1 MIINALRKIRELV
14 AIPINDPELLCAKCT
29 ELSRFIPLL
38 YCILLAN
45 SWVLAINFIDSAPFG
60 MTLPIASFFTL
71 ICTARTITW
80 WRNRNIALTPKIA
93 IKEAKRTNKL
103 SAILPISFLIW
114 AMLLFPHGDNYT
126 QSHVVLFLAISLIS
140 TMFCLIHLA
149 SAALIVAAVM
159 GIFFIGF
166 LVTIEVMAL
175 KAMAVNIL
183 LVLAASV
190 IIVLIQSRDF
200 ARMIS
205 AQAELRK
212 QMREQGKLL
221 HMLNDMPMAAM
232 TIDLATFQINYAN
245 ATAISLIKSIEHLLP
260 IKAENLLGSSIDIF
274 HKHPEHQRR
283 LLANPTNLPHHA
295 HIRLGPEILDLQVSA
310 VHDHDGRYIAP
321 MLNLALITKE
331 VEAENQILQLAHY
344 DTLTRFYNRSRFY
357 EQLTESL
364 QAPGSQVGILFIDL
378 DGFKLVNDSKGH
390 RTGDILLKQVAD
402 RLRNACQEMGSTIGR
417 LGGDEFAVLLE
428 HSTLQQAETLA
439 DSLVNIISLP
449 FHLDQDVSVNIGASI
464 GISLAPQHGNTAEV
478 LLSRADIALYAAKAM
493 GKCTF
498 KTFTIAMEERIQEHV
513 YLEMNLRSA
522 LEHNENLFVFYQP
535 IVDIETGRTTTREAL
550 VRWHH
555 PQRGWVSPTEFI
567 PVAEQ
572 IGLIGRLSQF
582 VIFHACK
589 DASEWEEHVSV
600 AVNISAE
607 LIGKGTLVSMVQST
621 LADTGLPPGRLE
633 IEITETALLNSAQQ
647 GIDELQQLRD
657 MGVRIAL
664 DDFGTGYSSLAHLRA
679 FPFDK
684 IKIDGSFVKDAVNR
698 PDCAAV
704 VKVIADLGKRLHV
717 VTVAEGVETAEQLDL
732 VRAEGCMAVQG
743 YLYGHPMPTDQYAAQ
758 VNKLTLGSSLQQ
770 AVYAPA

>member
-1 MIINALRKIRELV
+1 MIINALHKIRELA

-38 YCILLAN
+38 YCILVAN
-45 SWVLAINFIDSAPFG
+45 SWVLAISFIDSAPFG
-60 MTLPIASFFTL
+60 MTLPIASFFT
-71 ICTARTITW
+71 ISCTIRIIAW
-80 WRNRNIALTPKIA
+80 WRKRNIARTPKIA
-93 IKEAKRTNKL
+93 IKEARRTNKL
-103 SAILPISFLIW
+103 AAILSIAITTW
-114 AMLLFPHGDNYT
+114 AMLLFPYGDSYT
-126 QSHVVLFLAISLIS
+126 QSHVVLFLAFSMISS
-140 TMFCLIHLA
+140 MFCLIHLP
-149 SAALIVAAVM
+149 SAALNVAVTV

-166 LVTIEVMAL
+166 LATVEVMAL
-175 KAMAVNIL
+175 KSMTINIL

-190 IIVLIQSRDF
+190 VIVLIQSRDF

-205 AQAELRK
+205 AQTELRK

-232 TIDLATFQINYAN
+232 TIDLTTFQINYAN
-245 ATAISLIKSIEHLLP
+245 ATSISLIKSIEHLLP
-260 IKAENLLGSSIDIF
+260 IKAENLLGASIDIF
-274 HKHPEHQRR
+274 HKHPEHQRH
-283 LLANPTNLPHHA
+283 LLSDPKNLPHHA
-295 HIRLGPEILDLQVSA
+295 QIKLGPEILDMQVSA

-344 DTLTRFYNRSRFY
+344 DTLTRFYNRSRFN
-357 EQLTESL
+357 ERLMESL
-364 QAPGSQVGILFIDL
+364 QAPDSQVGILFIDL

-390 RTGDILLKQVAD
+390 HTGDILLKQVAD
-402 RLRNACQEMGSTIGR
+402 RLRNACEDMGSIIGR

-428 HSTLQQAETLA
+428 QPSLQHAESLA
-439 DSLVNIISLP
+439 SSLVNIISLP
-449 FHLDQDVSVNIGASI
+449 FHLDQEVSVNIGASI
-464 GISLAPQHGNTAEV
+464 GIALAPQHGTTAEV
-478 LLSRADIALYAAKAM
+478 LLSRADIALYAAKAI

-513 YLEMNLRSA
+513 YLEMNLRTA

-535 IVDIETGRTTTREAL
+535 IVDIETGKITTREAL

-582 VIFHACK
+582 IIFHACK

-600 AVNISAE
+600 AVNVSAE
-607 LIGKGTLVSMVQST
+607 LIGKGTLVPMVQSI

-717 VTVAEGVETAEQLDL
+717 VTVAEGVETTEQLDL

-758 VNKLTLGSSLQQ
+758 VNKLTLESAFQQ
-770 AVYAPA
+770 LAYESA

>member
-1 MIINALRKIRELV
+1 MIINALQKIWDLV
-14 AIPINDPELLCAKCT
+14 AIPTNDPELLCAKCT

-60 MTLPIASFFTL
+60 MTLPIASLFTL
-71 ICTARTITW
+71 ICTTRTITW
-80 WRNRNIALTPKIA
+80 WRSRNIALTPRIA
-93 IKEAKRTNKL
+93 IKEARRTNKL

-126 QSHVVLFLAISLIS
+126 QSHVVLFLAISMIS
-140 TMFCLIHLA
+140 TMFCLIHLP

-166 LVTIEVMAL
+166 FVTVEVIAL
-175 KAMAVNIL
+175 KAMTINIL
-183 LVLAASV
+183 LVLVASV
-190 IIVLIQSRDF
+190 IIVLLQSRDF

-221 HMLNDMPMAAM
+221 HMLDDMPMAAM

-245 ATAISLIKSIEHLLP
+245 ATSISLIKSIEHLLP
-260 IKAENLLGSSIDIF
+260 IKAENLLGSAIDIF

-283 LLANPTNLPHHA
+283 LLSDPANLPHHA
-295 HIRLGPEILDLQVSA
+295 HIRLGPEILDMQVSA
-310 VHDHDGRYIAP
+310 VRDHDGRYIAP

-331 VEAENQILQLAHY
+331 IEAENQILQLAHY
-344 DTLTRFYNRSRFY
+344 DTLTRFYNRSRFN
-357 EQLTESL
+357 ELLMESL
-364 QAPGSQVGILFIDL
+364 QAPDSRVGVLFIDL

-390 RTGDILLKQVAD
+390 HTGDILLKQVAD
-402 RLRNACQEMGSTIGR
+402 RLRNACQDMGSTIGR

-439 DSLVNIISLP
+439 GSLVKIISLP
-449 FHLDQDVSVNIGASI
+449 FHLDQEVSVNIGASI
-464 GISLAPQHGNTAEV
+464 GIALAPQHGNTAEV

-513 YLEMNLRSA
+513 YLEINLRTA
-522 LEHNENLFVFYQP
+522 LEHNEDLFVFYQP
-535 IVDIETGRTTTREAL
+535 IVDIETGKITTREAL
-550 VRWHH
+550 VRWHN
-555 PQRGWVSPTEFI
+555 PQRGWVSPAEFI

-582 VIFHACK
+582 IIFHACK

-600 AVNISAE
+600 AVNVSAE
-607 LIGKGTLVSMVQST
+607 LIGKGTLVGMVQSI
-621 LADTGLPPGRLE
+621 LADTGLSPRRLE

-647 GIDELQQLRD
+647 GIEELQQLRD

-717 VTVAEGVETAEQLDL
+717 VTVAEGVETTEQLDL

-758 VNKLTLGSSLQQ
+758 VNKLTLESAFQQ
-770 AVYAPA
+770 LAYESA